1 MEFENGAALGSAV
14 AEHLRHNLVNP
25 RVRNGVAL
33 EPGLTDAEIA
43 AVEDRFGFEFADD
56 HRAYLAELL
65 PTGAGFPDWRDGD
78 PDALR
83 GQVEWPVE
91 GVLYDVVENGFWY
104 TPWGERPVA
113 DDDAVALARTHL
125 AAVPRMVPVRTHRC
139 LPGGRGT
146 FGYPVLSMY
155 QTDIIYYGA
164 NLLHYFGGRAS
175 SPHGAHERSIPFWDD
190 LLHLDNELVVRKEN
204 DD

>member
-1 MEFENGAALGSAV
+1 MDFENGTALGSAV
-14 AEHLRHNLVNP
+14 AAHLRRTLVNP
-25 RVRNGVAL
+25 RVRNGVAI

-65 PTGAGFPDWRDGD
+65 PTGGGYPDWRDGD

-83 GQVEWPVE
+83 RQVEWPVE
-91 GVLYDVVENGFWY
+91 GVLFDVVENRFWY
-104 TPWGERPVA
+104 TPWGERPAA
-113 DDDAVALARTHL
+113 DDDAVALARTRL
-125 AAVPRMVPVRTHRC
+125 AEVPRMVPVSGHRC

-155 QTDIIYYGA
+155 QTDIIHYGG
-164 NLLHYFGGRAS
+164 NLLHYFGGPGPA
-175 SPHGAHERSIPFWDD
+175 PHTAHARPIPFWDD
-190 LLHLDNELVVRKEN
+190 LVDFGSELLVRGN